1 MRLTDRDSGLRGA
14 EAHERRVKKSP
25 FSFAAVL
32 ALAVT
37 LAVARD
43 ARADRTDAVKIP
55 VKRDVAALAVF
66 ATGESDQVLVY
77 LPGHCGDPLA
87 GVHAFPAEAAK
98 RGTLLVVQGD
108 QPCPDGRRK
117 WSADLVGIQRRIDA
131 AIAAAA
137 TVRGQPLDA
146 KSLTLLGYS
155 QGALRAEQLVKRFPD
170 RYPRV
175 AIMASPRAPTIAH
188 FPTAARTI
196 LAVGALDRQDLMK
209 DGFDALSGAGV
220 PALLLSFPDAGHG
233 SYGPEGARVM
243 DEAFAF
249 LFAEAAPAPVP

>member
-1 MRLTDRDSGLRGA
+1 M
-14 EAHERRVKKSP
+14 KKSP
-25 FSFAAVL
+25 WPAVL
-32 ALAVT
+32 ALAVAT
-37 LAVARD
+37 FVQRD
-43 ARADRTDAVKIP
+43 ARADRDAFTKVP
-55 VKRDVAALAVF
+55 VKHDVAAYAVF
-66 ATGESDQVLVY
+66 ATSESDQVLVY

-87 GVHAFPAEAAK
+87 GIHAFPEEAAK

-108 QPCPDGRRK
+108 QPCPDRTRRK
-117 WSADLVGIQRRIDA
+117 WSADLVGIQKRIDA
-131 AIAAAA
+131 AIAAASSA
-137 TVRGQPLDA
+137 RGKPLA
-146 KSLTLLGYS
+146 GKELTLLGYS

-175 AIMASPRAPTIAH
+175 AIMASPRAPTVDR
-188 FPTAARTI
+188 FPPTARTV

-220 PALLLSFPDAGHG
+220 PTKLLSFPEAGHG

-249 LFAEAAPAPVP
+249 LFGEAAP